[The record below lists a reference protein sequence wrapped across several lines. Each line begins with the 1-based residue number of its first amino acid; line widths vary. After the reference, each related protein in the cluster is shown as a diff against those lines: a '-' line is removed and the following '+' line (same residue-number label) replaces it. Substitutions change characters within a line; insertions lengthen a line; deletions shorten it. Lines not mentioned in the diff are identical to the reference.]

1 MLCGLLATLCF
12 VSPDL
17 NVFKDLLFTAGHYHP
32 VVLSELLV
40 KSPRIDQAISL
51 SRSTLLIF
59 TSCVGRAGNALCLW
73 PLSRLRKTQTKHLL
87 HSIVELEIHNSY
99 FITYILYIL
108 NITFMLMFFFAFGLW
123 RKRSPSMTWN
133 SPCTPRLALNSVFFM
148 LNRWTCL

>member
-32 VVLSELLV
+32 LVLSELLV

-59 TSCVGRAGNALCLW
+59 TSCVGRAGNAFKFCVCDFYPDLG
-73 PLSRLRKTQTKHLL
+73 RLRQSIF
-87 HSIVELEIHNSY
+87 SIVLLNWKYTTHISLHTFFTYLQHYFHVNVLLCFWTLEEKVTQHDLELTMYPQVGLELS
-99 FITYILYIL
+99 ILH
-108 NITFMLMFFFAFGLW
+108 AE
-123 RKRSPSMTWN
+123 
-133 SPCTPRLALNSVFFM
+133 
-148 LNRWTCL
+148 